1 MCHDIC
7 VTPVRPYRGID
18 AAARLAQRRGQLLT
32 AGLDL
37 LGAEGAEA
45 TDLTVRAV
53 CGQAG
58 LAARYFYESF
68 TDKDHFVAAVYDWV
82 IGDIATST
90 QAVVA
95 AAPLAEQTG
104 AAMGNIVRTIAED
117 PRVGRLLFSTE
128 LANEMLARK
137 RVESTTFF
145 AMLLGQHA
153 EASLN
158 LDDNEHLRATVHF
171 AVGGVAQTISAWL
184 AGEIR
189 LSPEQLV
196 EQLRSMLDGLAGIES
211 QRKVP

>member
-1 MCHDIC
+1 MCDDIC
-7 VTPVRPYRGID
+7 VAPVRPYRGVD
-18 AAARLAQRRGQLLT
+18 ATARLAQRRCRLLA

-37 LGAEGAEA
+37 LGAEAAKA

-53 CGQAG
+53 CSQAG

-82 IGDIATST
+82 IGDIAAST

-95 AAPLAEQTG
+95 AAPPAEQPG
-104 AAMGNIVRTIAED
+104 AAMGNIVRTISDD
-117 PRVGRLLFSTE
+117 PRVGRLLFSSQ

-145 AMLLGQHA
+145 AKLLGQHA
-153 EASLN
+153 EAALK
-158 LDDNEHLRATVHF
+158 LEEYEHLRATAHF

-184 AGEIR
+184 AGE
-189 LSPEQLV
+189 LNLTPEQLI
-196 EQLRSMLDGLAGIES
+196 EHLRSMLDGLAGIES

>member
-1 MCHDIC
+1 MCHDIR
-7 VTPVRPYRGID
+7 VAPVRPYRGVD
-18 AAARLAQRRGQLLT
+18 ATARLAQRRGQLLA

-37 LGAEGAEA
+37 LGAEAAKA

-53 CGQAG
+53 CSHAG

-82 IGDIATST
+82 IGDIAAST

-95 AAPLAEQTG
+95 AAPPAEQSG
-104 AAMGNIVRTIAED
+104 AAMDNIVHAIAGD
-117 PRVGRLLFSTE
+117 PRVGRLLFSSE
-128 LANEMLARK
+128 LANEILARK

-153 EASLN
+153 EAALR
-158 LDDNEHLRATVHF
+158 LEENENLRATAHF
-171 AVGGVAQTISAWL
+171 AVGGVAQTIGAWL
-184 AGEIR
+184 AGE
-189 LSPEQLV
+189 LSLTPQQLI
-196 EQLRSMLDGLAGIES
+196 EQLRSMLHGLTGIES

>member
-7 VTPVRPYRGID
+7 VTPVRPYRGVD
-18 AAARLAQRRGQLLT
+18 AAARLAQRRGRLLT

-53 CGQAG
+53 CSQAG

-68 TDKDHFVAAVYDWV
+68 TDKDHFVSAVYDWV
-82 IGDIATST
+82 VGGIATST

-95 AAPLAEQTG
+95 AAPPAEQTG
-104 AAMGNIVRTIAED
+104 AAMGNVVRTIAED
-117 PRVGRLLFSTE
+117 PRVGRLLFSSE
-128 LANEMLARK
+128 LANEMVARK

-145 AMLLGQHA
+145 AILLGQQA
-153 EASLN
+153 EAALN
-158 LDDNEHLRATVHF
+158 LEANEILRATANF

-184 AGEIR
+184 AGELR
-189 LSPEQLV
+189 LSPEQLI

-211 QRKVP
+211 QRMVP

>member
-1 MCHDIC
+1 MCHDIR
-7 VTPVRPYRGID
+7 VTPVRPYRGVD
-18 AAARLAQRRGQLLT
+18 AAARLAQRRGQLLA

-37 LGAEGAEA
+37 LGAEAAEA

-53 CGQAG
+53 CSQAG

-82 IGDIATST
+82 IGDIAAAT

-95 AAPLAEQTG
+95 AAPLAEQSG
-104 AAMGNIVRTIAED
+104 AAMGNIVRTVAED
-117 PRVGRLLFSTE
+117 PRVGRLLFSSE

-137 RVESTTFF
+137 RVESTTLF

-153 EASLN
+153 ETTLK
-158 LDDNEHLRATVHF
+158 LDENEHLRATAHF

-184 AGEIR
+184 AGE
-189 LSPEQLV
+189 LGLTPEQLI
-196 EQLRSMLDGLAGIES
+196 EHLQSMLHGLAGTES

>member
-7 VTPVRPYRGID
+7 VTPVRPYRGVD
-18 AAARLAQRRGQLLT
+18 AAARLAQRRGQLLA

-37 LGAEGAEA
+37 LGAEAAEA

-53 CGQAG
+53 CGHAG

-95 AAPLAEQTG
+95 AAPLTEKTG

-117 PRVGRLLFSTE
+117 PRVGRLLFSSE

-137 RVESTTFF
+137 RIESTMCF
-145 AMLLGQHA
+145 ATLLGQHA
-153 EASLN
+153 EAA
-158 LDDNEHLRATVHF
+158 LDLGENGHLRATAHF
-171 AVGGVAQTISAWL
+171 VVGGVAQTISAWL
-184 AGEIR
+184 AGE
-189 LSPEQLV
+189 LSLTPGQLV
-196 EQLRSMLDGLAGIES
+196 EHLRSMLHGLAGIES

>member
-1 MCHDIC
+1 M
-7 VTPVRPYRGID
+7 TPVRPYRGVD
-18 AAARLAQRRGQLLT
+18 ATARLSQRRGQLLT

-37 LGAEGAEA
+37 LGAEAAEA

-53 CGQAG
+53 CRQAG

-68 TDKDHFVAAVYDWV
+68 TDKDHFVASVYDWV

-104 AAMGNIVRTIAED
+104 AAMGNIVRTIADD

-128 LANEMLARK
+128 LSNEMLARK

-153 EASLN
+153 EAELN
-158 LDDNEHLRATVHF
+158 LDDNEQLRATAHF

-184 AGEIR
+184 AGDIR
-189 LSPEQLV
+189 LSPEQLI

-211 QRKVP
+211 RRKVP